1 MPRQPTISEIRLN
14 DTIAC
19 LGPALSL
26 LNDLHDA
33 LGTPFIPAISTTTVS
48 LIAAVQNAKKNKAEC
63 AQLLENILQVLYA
76 ILNVHVK
83 SETAGSIEPAM
94 FHEIGRFAETLH
106 KIHTFVEAQ
115 TEGNRIKSFFRQSEM
130 TTLLKDSRESLK
142 HAMQVFKIES
152 GSTILGDIGMMQKTA
167 ETMHKELLLLIS
179 KLSDE
184 TSSVGASSVYTKLN
198 NSSSLTSSNS
208 FSMLPAKPKIF
219 HGRQAELAEVVQIL
233 TQDSAR
239 IVILGPG
246 GIGKT
251 SLAKA
256 ALHHPD
262 VAAKYD
268 CCYFTSCESAST
280 SIEVA
285 AIISAHLDLKP
296 GRDLTK
302 QVLRCLAQKSSS
314 LLILDNLETPWET
327 EARSSVEELLSLL
340 ADIPQLAL
348 MVTMRGAERPAK
360 VRWTRPFLMPLK
372 PLSSEAALQTFE
384 DIADDSHE
392 PIIIKQL
399 LSLTD
404 NMPLAVALIAHL
416 VDYEG
421 SSSVLN
427 RWQTDKTSILSAGS
441 SRGSDMDVSIRI
453 SLSSPRLISSPG
465 AMDLLSLLAMLP
477 DGLSDQE
484 LMGSLLPIPNV
495 LACKTVL
502 LGTSL
507 AYTDDRR
514 RVRSLV
520 PIREHMQKFH
530 PPAPPLVQ
538 ALQSHY
544 HFLLDLYMAYQG
556 SYQADRV
563 NQIIPSLG
571 NLHQLLLQ
579 GLQAGNPNLNQTI
592 ACTISFNVFSIA
604 IGRGRLGLV
613 DKIPALLGPEDHEL
627 HVQFIA
633 TVFRS
638 LLEKSIDHPEIL
650 AGQAISHL
658 EYINDPVLP
667 VVLYRLLGYYY
678 VNHDNVQAGM
688 QALEQALTLA
698 TSAGN
703 IVEQARIL
711 NMLASAKWA
720 AAEYTAGLA
729 LAIQAQGLTQLA
741 GNFQEEA
748 NSLWIQAGFH
758 LKLGDYQQGLFL
770 LQRAREHLKLCG
782 MSDGNLD
789 RGILNTQASLHVL
802 KTEYTEARS
811 IHSTTAQNTSPEQD
825 VFRHAYALFSM
836 GQIDVALGRTER
848 HVEDHLENAKML
860 LSSIGYSIGVNECE
874 MSLANLKLTAGDLIT
889 AKAIFEKCLEWSW
902 GNYAEITS
910 YCLEHMAE
918 VRRWTTNFTWSSVY
932 AVVYLA
938 FAQRSQEKRA
948 VYKALQSLGDVFLL
962 KEDEEDAE
970 TLFTLALEGFTS
982 MDIHRS
988 RADCMQRL
996 GDIMKKRGDVV
1007 KAEEFW
1013 LEARP
1018 LFERSLQANEVAQLD
1033 ARLGR
1038 T

>member
-19 LGPALSL
+19 LGPTLSL

-33 LGTPFIPAISTTTVS
+33 LGIPFIPAISTTTVS

-76 ILNVHVK
+76 ILNVHIK

-130 TTLLKDSRESLK
+130 STLLKDSRESLK

-167 ETMHKELLLLIS
+167 ETMHKEMLLLIS

-184 TSSVGASSVYTKLN
+184 TSSVGASSVGF
-198 NSSSLTSSNS
+198 SSNS

-262 VAAKYD
+262 VTAKYD

-285 AIISAHLDLKP
+285 AIIGAHLDLKP
-296 GRDLTK
+296 GKDLTK

-314 LLILDNLETPWET
+314 LLILDNLETAWET

-360 VRWTRPFLMPLK
+360 
-372 PLSSEAALQTFE
+372 AALQTFE

-441 SRGSDMDVSIRI
+441 SRGSDMDASIRI
-453 SLSSPRLISSPG
+453 SLSSPRLISSPD
-465 AMDLLSLLAMLP
+465 AMGLLSLLAMLP

-484 LMGSLLPIPNV
+484 LVGSLLPIPNV

-544 HFLLDLYMAYQG
+544 QFLLDLYMAYQG

-563 NQIIPSLG
+563 NQITPNLG

-579 GLQAGNPNLNQTI
+579 GLRAGNPNLKQTI

-604 IGRGRLGLV
+604 IGRGRLGLI
-613 DKIPALLGPEDHEL
+613 DKIPALLAPEDHEL
-627 HVQFIA
+627 HVQFI
-633 TVFRS
+633 TTIFRS

-650 AGQAISHL
+650 AAQAISHL

-667 VVLYRLLGYYY
+667 IVLYRLLGYYY

-698 TSAGN
+698 TTAGN

-789 RGILNTQASLHVL
+789 RGILNTQALIHVL

-811 IHSTTAQNTSPEQD
+811 IHSTIAQNTSPEQD
-825 VFRHAYALFSM
+825 AFRHAYALFSM

-874 MSLANLKLTAGDLIT
+874 MSLANLKLTAGDFIT
-889 AKAIFEKCLEWSW
+889 AKALFEKCLERSW

-918 VRRWTTNFTWSSVY
+918 VRRWTTNFTWSSAY

-938 FAQRSQEKRA
+938 FAQKSQEKRA

-962 KEDEEDAE
+962 KEDEENAE
-970 TLFTLALEGFTS
+970 TLFTVALEGFTS
-982 MDIHRS
+982 MDVHRS

-1007 KAEEFW
+1007 RAEEFW
-1013 LEARP
+1013 SEARP
-1018 LFERSLQANEVAQLD
+1018 LFERSLQANEVAHLD

-1038 T
+1038 K